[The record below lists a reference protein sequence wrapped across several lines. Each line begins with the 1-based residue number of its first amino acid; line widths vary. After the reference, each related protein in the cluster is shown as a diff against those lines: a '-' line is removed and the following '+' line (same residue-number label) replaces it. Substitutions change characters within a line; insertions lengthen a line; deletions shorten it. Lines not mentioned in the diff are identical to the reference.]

1 MILRSLEVEGFRCFD
16 VLIKLDDF
24 APGLNVIH
32 GPNGA
37 GKSTL
42 LRALRHVLVDAHS
55 TSGKGVQQ
63 AMAPWGRALNP
74 RVRVAIAHGGE
85 EWRIEKQFLSG
96 TFARLEREVQGVFR
110 MEAHGKPAEDRVRE
124 ILDAAEASKGIAS
137 EKNIGLLQVL
147 WTPPGAPTL
156 SPWNAGVRATL
167 QESFGAALRS
177 PAADQLEKLIDERFG
192 NFFSKMTGQE
202 TKSSPVVILRSEIS
216 LLSKP
221 LQDLQNLWQRATAT
235 REALADLQSRIAV
248 QAPQLAARSSDLQ
261 QGEKRRL
268 DILEANS
275 AESSARQVYE
285 ALDAR
290 VQGWRDDIAAQ
301 QQLQQRAEKAQ
312 ARHLLALAELSA
324 AQALTGEIE
333 NLKAQLEAFRQ
344 SEFDSRDWPDLHRAR
359 MLTNE
364 CAHLCGQIE
373 ALRAPTPDAIGDIR
387 LRQQQL
393 LVMHASVAAAKG
405 NPAAGILA
413 LFLPIIFVIWLM
425 IVAFDAGDVNKWV
438 ATAILGPMAVALA
451 ILVYR
456 ANVLA
461 TGLTR
466 EAEQFSNQ
474 FVALLNGE
482 KLATIEERFG
492 LAQSLQQKLESKK
505 DEARTLDLRR
515 VALEELA
522 KRRPEWAQQPPDIEG
537 IRAESKAC
545 KEALDKKQSQYN
557 LPALTGAEAAVR
569 TTLEGCQR
577 QLAELAFRLV
587 QRAATD
593 SLETLESKRHE
604 AQLSLTIAR
613 TRLEPLKVTTP
624 SDLNS
629 LEQTVQGLEAA
640 ISADKESAARLEGAL
655 AALES
660 QNLYTRLAE
669 TEERLAE
676 RTSTLDREER
686 CAAAIKLLKST
697 MEAEQKNLTAEI
709 PCQIAE
715 YATHNWRHIAGP
727 DAHAIRIGESWTPAG
742 LDVPNANAVLDEL
755 SGGEAEQV
763 AFATRLALATQLA
776 QKSRQ
781 LAVFDDAFLATDP
794 TRAERVLEL
803 LSTAAEKLQI
813 IVLTCHPARYRNL
826 PGARHFDLENL
837 KQ

>member
-1 MILRSLEVEGFRCFD
+1 MIIRSLEVEGFRCFD
-16 VLIKLDDF
+16 GLIKLNDF
-24 APGLNVIH
+24 APGLNVIY

-55 TSGKGVQQ
+55 INGVGVRR
-63 AMAPWGRALNP
+63 AMAPWGLALNP

-110 MEAHGKPAEDRVRE
+110 TEADGMEADDRVRAML
-124 ILDAAEASKGIAS
+124 IAEKPTKGIAD
-137 EKNIGLLQVL
+137 EHHIGLLQVL
-147 WTPPGAPTL
+147 WTPPGAQAL
-156 SPWNAGVRATL
+156 SPWNPGVSSTL

-177 PAADQLEKLIDERFG
+177 PAADRLKELIDERFG
-192 NFFSKMTGQE
+192 EFFSPTGLVR
-202 TKSSPVVILRSEIS
+202 KSSPTVEPQSEI
-216 LLSKP
+216 LLLREQLP
-221 LQDLQNLWQRATAT
+221 DLQNRWQRTAAI
-235 REALADLQSRIAV
+235 RESLADLRSRIVV
-248 QAPQLAARSSDLQ
+248 QAAQLAARRATLQ
-261 QGEKRRL
+261 QGRERQL
-268 DILEANS
+268 DISEAK
-275 AESSARQVYE
+275 SSELFARQVYE

-290 VQGWRDDIAAQ
+290 VREWRDDIAAQ
-301 QQLQQRAEKAQ
+301 QRLQQGAEDAQ
-312 ARHLLALAELSA
+312 ARHSLALAELSA
-324 AQALTGEIE
+324 AQALTVEIE
-333 NLKAQLEAFRQ
+333 NLEAQLDAFRQ
-344 SEFDSRDWPDLHRAR
+344 SEIDSREWPDLHRAR

-405 NPAAGILA
+405 KPASGILA
-413 LFLPIIFVIWLM
+413 VFLPIIFVIWLM
-425 IVAFDAGDVNKWV
+425 IVAFDAGDVSKWV

-456 ANVLA
+456 ANVLT

-466 EAEQFSNQ
+466 ETEQFSKQ

-482 KLATIEERFG
+482 TLATIEERFG
-492 LAQSLQQKLESKK
+492 LAQSFQQKLESKT
-505 DEARTLDLRR
+505 DEARPLDLRR
-515 VALEELA
+515 VAFEELA
-522 KRRPEWAQQPPDIEG
+522 KRRPEWAQQPPDLEG
-537 IRAESKAC
+537 IRAASKAC

-557 LPALTGAEAAVR
+557 LPALAGAEAAVR

-577 QLAELAFRLV
+577 QLAELAARLA
-587 QRAATD
+587 QHAATGL
-593 SLETLESKRHE
+593 LETLESKRHD
-604 AQLSLTIAR
+604 AHLSLMIAR
-613 TRLEPLKVTTP
+613 TRLEAVETNTP
-624 SDLNS
+624 SDLHS
-629 LEQTVQGLEAA
+629 LEQTVQGLDAA
-640 ISADKESAARLEGAL
+640 SIADKESAARQEGEL

-676 RTSTLDREER
+676 RTTTLEREER

-697 MEAEQKNLTAEI
+697 LEAEQKNLTAEI
-709 PCQIAE
+709 PGQIAE
-715 YATHNWRHIAGP
+715 QATRNWRYIVGP
-727 DAHAIRIGESWTPAG
+727 AAHAIRIGESLTPAG

-803 LSTAAEKLQI
+803 LAAAAEKLQI